1 VASRIEVSRPQRG
14 DSWRFGSGCPARYSP
29 DPKAVLLG
37 TAFGGL
43 LALRAEPATSV
54 RRQVSPTYS
63 RQSGCSAT
71 IQSNSGWALNQPATE
86 EPIWEWTCR
95 AVSSGIGFG
104 SPAAIESSSA

>member
-1 VASRIEVSRPQRG
+1 VALCIEVSRPQRA
-14 DSWRFGSGCPARYSP
+14 DCERLGSGCPARYSP

-37 TAFGGL
+37 TPFGGL
-43 LALRAEPATSV
+43 FALRAESATSV

-63 RQSGCSAT
+63 RQSGCSAI
-71 IQSNSGWALNQPATE
+71 IQSNSGWALNQPAID